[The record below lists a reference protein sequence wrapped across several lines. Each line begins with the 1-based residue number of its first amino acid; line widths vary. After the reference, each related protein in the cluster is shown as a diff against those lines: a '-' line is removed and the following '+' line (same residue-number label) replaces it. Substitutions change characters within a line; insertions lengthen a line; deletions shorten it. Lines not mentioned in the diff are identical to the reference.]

1 MKNKKSRITPENLEQ
16 VKMMT
21 GLKMSPNQISKII
34 GISSNSVRY
43 LVRCDTWQDYLD
55 FRETQRIRVANSQGR
70 SVTKKGLVLKTPE
83 KPLTMFEIKL
93 LNILT
98 MIEQDLNDL
107 NQSWLCGNKKGI
119 YENN

>member
-70 SVTKKGLVLKTPE
+70 AGKTATGIVFKTSE
-83 KPLTMFEIKL
+83 KPLNRFQIKL

-98 MIEQDLNDL
+98 MIEQDLDDI
-107 NQSWLCGNKKGI
+107 NKNLIINKAEK
-119 YENN
+119 YV